1 MAGGKQDLHTVSLC
15 EEIRPD
21 YESYQIY
28 HIISYHIISYHIISY
43 HIYHIISGNS
53 VTLSN

>member
-1 MAGGKQDLHTVSLC
+1 MAGGKQDLYTVSLC

-28 HIISYHIISYHIISY
+28 HCNRIPKISAS
-43 HIYHIISGNS
+43 IY
-53 VTLSN
+53 

>member
-28 HIISYHIISYHIISY
+28 HIISYHIISYHI
-43 HIYHIISGNS
+43 YHIISGNS